1 MTDEFILE
9 TDDSGKIHPTALWAV
24 INSPRY
30 DAVHKQLAK
39 ELDEMRKAFGHFA
52 CQVMAVA
59 ISGLADAAIVS
70 NQPMNEQHALAAVE
84 QLAKH
89 ARELRERTQ
98 RLEK

>member
-52 CQVMAVA
+52 CQVMVVA
-59 ISGLADAAIVS
+59 ISGYADAAIVS
-70 NQPMNEQHALAAVE
+70 NQQMDERHALAAV
-84 QLAKH
+84 QKLADFTK
-89 ARELRERTQ
+89 ELRQGTR
-98 RLEK
+98 